1 MVILSNLDLY
11 FNVIYITF
19 ISFDDDINF
28 INVILGGIALFSI
41 AYYYLIKWKKNG
53 SDDDNSKSLAYYR
66 AEKKDINN

>member
-1 MVILSNLDLY
+1 MVILIDLID
-11 FNVIYITF
+11 FRF

-41 AYYYLIKWKKNG
+41 AYYYLIKWKKKGN
-53 SDDDNSKSLAYYR
+53 DDDNSKSLAYYR